1 MANTF
6 PTRKNPAVP
15 YLRARAARPTRRL
28 VQHGC
33 TKASQY
39 DWSGSS
45 HKPVPRLAQALNGR
59 KAAVRDFSVR
69 QRYAARS
76 PLVQQSRRRLPKQ
89 TKILASSSL
98 DRTRDL
104 EPLRVPAILRPGERR
119 RSLDSWKGSGLRAAP
134 KASLTNPRD
143 HRHNSDLGPL
153 ITDKWGIDSVNQRYY
168 LDTSINGSQVTDRVS
183 HLISGNQR

>member
-6 PTRKNPAVP
+6 PTRTNPAVL

-59 KAAVRDFSVR
+59 KAAVPDFSVR
-69 QRYAARS
+69 RRHAARS
-76 PLVQQSRRRLPKQ
+76 PLVQQSRRRLPTQ

-98 DRTRDL
+98 DLTRDL
-104 EPLRVPAILRPGERR
+104 EPLRFRNFEAERKKKFLRFLG
-119 RSLDSWKGSGLRAAP
+119 GSGLRAASQ
-134 KASLTNPRD
+134 KQALRTRV
-143 HRHNSDLGPL
+143 L
-153 ITDKWGIDSVNQRYY
+153 I
-168 LDTSINGSQVTDRVS
+168 VTTRNWI
-183 HLISGNQR
+183 L

>member
-6 PTRKNPAVP
+6 PTQKNPAVP

-69 QRYAARS
+69 QRHAARS
-76 PLVQQSRRRLPKQ
+76 PLVQQSRRRLPTQ

-104 EPLRVPAILRPGERR
+104 EPLRVPAILRPGE
-119 RSLDSWKGSGLRAAP
+119 SGLCAAP
-134 KASLTNPRD
+134 KASLTNPLD

-153 ITDKWGIDSVNQRYY
+153 ITDKWGIDSCQAT
-168 LDTSINGSQVTDRVS
+168 LLFG
-183 HLISGNQR
+183 HFC